1 MVRMAGWRE
10 GEPLGLRGWVCEPVP
25 TPSPN
30 RHRRGLGW
38 ESSSN
43 SGEASYKHDDFR
55 ATRWEGDLIYGT
67 YDEHTATFTKY
78 ALSVKGTPT
87 VPLASYSVPEG
98 HVTGVVWWG
107 EGIGGPAPITY
118 PHPKGW
124 AVVGPDCMLDQVSVK
139 LLTRA
144 FLMPSLRPPTCVTVW
159 AKLLGELDWRAIGLK
174 YKELLL
180 TPKDFMPHFK
190 CILHRAFLTRRK
202 NKARRAVGDVGC
214 RLCSCANES
223 LSHFPNC
230 PVLKPLF
237 TKLARLHYTTLP
249 VGAEWDRLVLLGVS
263 SPPLP
268 RAISDL
274 HLVLWKF
281 ILINL
286 TQRDLHN
293 KPFDPQTNL
302 ARSRPA
308 LRVQSQLTHSQN

>member
-1 MVRMAGWRE
+1 
-10 GEPLGLRGWVCEPVP
+10 
-25 TPSPN
+25 
-30 RHRRGLGW
+30 
-38 ESSSN
+38 
-43 SGEASYKHDDFR
+43 
-55 ATRWEGDLIYGT
+55 
-67 YDEHTATFTKY
+67 
-78 ALSVKGTPT
+78 
-87 VPLASYSVPEG
+87 
-98 HVTGVVWWG
+98 
-107 EGIGGPAPITY
+107 
-118 PHPKGW
+118 
-124 AVVGPDCMLDQVSVK
+124 
-139 LLTRA
+139 
-144 FLMPSLRPPTCVTVW
+144 VW

-237 TKLARLHYTTLP
+237 TKLASLHYTTLP
-249 VGAEWDRLVLLGVS
+249 VGVEWDRLVLLGVS

-293 KPFDPQTNL
+293 KPFDPRTTWRGAVRRYVSKAN
-302 ARSRPA
+302 S
-308 LRVQSQLTHSQN
+308 LTHRTKLLYMKQESRRLAHDHESLEVLLSPLGLLDGAGAIVWRHDFLPHVHDTG